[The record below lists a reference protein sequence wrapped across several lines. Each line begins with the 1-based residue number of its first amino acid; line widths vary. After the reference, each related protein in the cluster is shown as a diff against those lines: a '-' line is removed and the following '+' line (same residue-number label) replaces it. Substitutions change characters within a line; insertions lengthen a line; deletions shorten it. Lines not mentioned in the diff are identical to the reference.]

1 MINVSRKEDRQKVE
15 LIINGESVSWL
26 WIIDLNMRVGSAVLR
41 IGGIGGVET
50 KPEHRLKGYA
60 AKVLEKSMQV
70 MQEEGY
76 DLSILFGIP
85 NFYHRFG
92 YIPVLPEYTLQILT
106 RSAEKA
112 GSVYSLRPFEMK
124 DIEPVLDIYHQ
135 ENSFETG
142 SIIRSKESW
151 KGFPRGSGY
160 SVKVKVKAIVVE
172 SEGKVIGY
180 AAYDDSQEKVN
191 IAEVGGINKDVYSTL
206 LNKFSALAIERR
218 VENIKVYLPPDHPF
232 AYFCRSYG
240 YKFETF
246 FPYNRGGMG
255 RIINLES
262 TFSKLEKELIKRI
275 ANLNINK
282 PKLINIVT
290 EIGSVTLEI
299 TANKISIIPQQ
310 NLANYDCT
318 LKISQDNLMP
328 LLMGYESVRDVIYR
342 TKEKYSE
349 DNLALLDIFFPG
361 GYPYMWLSDRF

>member
-15 LIINGESVSWL
+15 LVINGESVSWL
-26 WIIDLNMRVGSAVLR
+26 WIIDLNMRIGSAVLR
-41 IGGIGGVET
+41 IGGIGGVKT

-60 AKVLEKSMQV
+60 AKVLNKSMQV
-70 MQEEGY
+70 MQEDGY

-92 YIPVLPEYTLQILT
+92 YISVLPEYTLQILT

-124 DIEPVLDIYHQ
+124 DMEPVLDIYHQ
-135 ENSFETG
+135 ENSSRTG

-151 KGFPRGSGY
+151 KGFPKGSGY
-160 SVKVKVKAIVVE
+160 DIKAKAVVVE

-191 IAEVGGINKDVYSTL
+191 ITEVAGLNKDVYSTL
-206 LNKFSALAIERR
+206 LNKFAALAVERR

-255 RIINLES
+255 RIINFES
-262 TFSKLEKELIKRI
+262 TFFKLKKEFTKRI

-282 PKLINIVT
+282 PKLINVVT
-290 EIGSVTLEI
+290 DIGSVTFEI

-318 LKISQDNLMP
+318 LKINQNNLMP
-328 LLMGYESVRDVIYR
+328 LLMGYESVHDVIYR

-349 DNLALLDIFFPG
+349 DNLALLDILFPV